1 MNVIVRLTLL
11 EMLKKKIL
19 YLTLILTAIFLTLY
33 GVALYFAYE
42 SLRNEAD
49 VLLRVAVSGQ
59 FLSMGIYATGFI
71 ISFLSVFA
79 SVGAISSEIE
89 QGTYDAI
96 LSKPIARYEIVL
108 GRFIGVLSVLLLY
121 TTFLYLSILGIN
133 MLFGKGIIANFTT
146 ISLIKSLGVLYLLP
160 TLLSSAGIY
169 LSCSLSTMGAGV
181 TLVIIY
187 FCGMIGG
194 ILEQIGHF
202 ITGNAKEVL
211 TNIGII
217 TSLVIPSDIIYRKTS
232 SLLFTTGSGMS
243 ISLQDMLGAS
253 VQPSGIMMGY
263 IGVYIIGML
272 VLALGKFQ
280 SRDL

>member
-1 MNVIVRLTLL
+1 MNTMIRLTLL

-33 GVALYFAYE
+33 GVALNFAYD
-42 SLRNEAD
+42 SLRNEAE
-49 VLLRVAVSGQ
+49 VLLRIAVSGQ

-108 GRFIGVLSVLLLY
+108 GRFIGVLFVLLSY
-121 TTFLYLSILGIN
+121 TTFLYSSILGIN

-160 TLLSSAGIY
+160 TLLSSVGIY

-202 ITGNAKEVL
+202 ITGSAKEVL
-211 TNIGII
+211 TSIGII
-217 TSLVIPSDIIYRKTS
+217 TSLVIPSDIIYRKTA
-232 SLLFTTGSGMS
+232 SLLFTTGSGMN

-253 VQPSGIMMGY
+253 VQPSGIMMAY
-263 IGVYIIGML
+263 IGVYIIGMV
-272 VLALGKFQ
+272 VLALRKFQ
-280 SRDL
+280 GRDL